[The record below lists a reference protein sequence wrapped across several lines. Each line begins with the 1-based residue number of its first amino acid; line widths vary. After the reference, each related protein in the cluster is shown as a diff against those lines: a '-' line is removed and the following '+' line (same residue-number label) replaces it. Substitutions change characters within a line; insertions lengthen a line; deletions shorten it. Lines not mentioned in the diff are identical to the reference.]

1 MDLKLDGEAM
11 QALVAKTLVDSFTP
25 EKRDELI
32 QNAIKAILEAP
43 KRGETNFYGKK
54 ESVFQS
60 AFENAAGIA
69 ANRIITG
76 HLTNDA
82 DFSAKAKALIA
93 EATEH
98 AFNVEGGGREKM
110 VKAISDAIVAGL
122 RPQERY

>member
-11 QALVAKTLVDSFTP
+11 QALVAKTIVDSFTP

-43 KRGETNFYGKK
+43 KGGQTNIYGKK
-54 ESVFQS
+54 DSVFQS
-60 AFENAAGIA
+60 AFENAAAAA
-69 ANRIITG
+69 ANRIIFDQ
-76 HLTNDA
+76 LTN
-82 DFSAKAKALIA
+82 SAVFAAQVKALIA

-110 VKAISDAIVAGL
+110 VHAISDAIVAGL